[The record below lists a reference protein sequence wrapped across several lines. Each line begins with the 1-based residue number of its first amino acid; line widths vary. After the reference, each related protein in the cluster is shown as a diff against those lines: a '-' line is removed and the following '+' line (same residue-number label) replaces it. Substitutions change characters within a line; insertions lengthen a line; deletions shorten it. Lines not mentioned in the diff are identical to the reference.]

1 MISVAEKHHHL
12 FKFYGSKAKEYRQKC
27 IGLLPEIYKSGIYRQ
42 KGFESIFEYAA
53 KLAGLSHDV
62 VRRVLSLEE
71 RFRETPLI
79 KGLLTEGK
87 ISIHKLARVAS
98 VVNKENEE
106 FWANQVQIL
115 PQQALETL
123 VKDERIATTNL
134 HNMQENRKS
143 ENGLRKT
150 FFDQNF
156 VRAHKTETENKTQTV
171 QIADHATNGRT
182 QTANQ
187 QTIASKLETA
197 SEISSQKASINDL
210 LKLDLDKTVVEE
222 LLALQNKGINVS
234 QLLGELLEKRELEI
248 AQKKEQIA
256 SGIKR
261 QSSRYITVKIKKIL
275 SQEHGTKC
283 SIKTCTKPSE
293 TIHHTQR
300 FALAGTHDPHYL
312 APLCREHHTIAHSID
327 LKFQKMKVMD

>member
-1 MISVAEKHHHL
+1 MIPFAEKQHNL

-27 IGLLPEIYKSGIYRQ
+27 IGLLPEIYKNGIYRQ

-98 VVNKENEE
+98 VVTKENEE

-115 PQQALETL
+115 PQLALETL
-123 VKDERIATTNL
+123 VRDERIATTNL
-134 HNMQENRKS
+134 HNMQENSKT
-143 ENGLRKT
+143 ENGLQKT

-156 VRAHKTETENKTQTV
+156 VRTHKIETENKSTTV
-171 QIADHATNGRT
+171 QLPNMTKQKI
-182 QTANQ
+182 QLSPQ
-187 QTIASKLETA
+187 VEQKLLE
-197 SEISSQKASINDL
+197 
-210 LKLDLDKTVVEE
+210 
-222 LLALQNKGINVS
+222 LQNKGIDVNR
-234 QLLGELLEKRELEI
+234 LILELLEKRGLEI
-248 AQKKEQIA
+248 AQEKEKISAELYEQA
-256 SGIKR
+256 KQYKNLQNSAK
-261 QSSRYITVKIKKIL
+261 QLSRYIPAKIKKHLI
-275 SQEHGTKC
+275 QEHGTKC
-283 SIKTCTKPSE
+283 SIKTCTKLSE

-312 APLCREHHTIAHSID
+312 APLCKEHHMIAHSID
-327 LKFQKMKVMD
+327 LKFQKIRNSV